1 MSTAAVP
8 LRAHLRDPGEVA
20 LGLGAERALVLSGLS
35 DAETRAVIGLG
46 PMTARQWGSAH
57 LVRPPS
63 TRWPDVVRLLGDA
76 ASRLTGPDAV
86 SGSVTVAGVGSVPD
100 AIRDVLTG
108 MGARAD
114 PDHTTLAV
122 LIAAEHVP
130 ARAAERW
137 RRDGVPHLPVVL
149 GAGRA
154 VIGPLIRPGVGPCLG
169 CLDHH
174 RAVRDP
180 GWAAIAAGGPWD
192 DVAAIGVDAPGVLG
206 MLGPVSAPADLRAVV
221 SGLVGLV
228 ARGHLSGQPLP
239 VGVSVTVTTPSPRV
253 QHRLW
258 RAHPRCCP
266 DADG

>member
-1 MSTAAVP
+1 MSPAAVP
-8 LRAHLRDPGEVA
+8 LRARLRDPGEVQ
-20 LGLGAERALVLSGLS
+20 LGLGAARALVVSGLS
-35 DAETRAVIGLG
+35 DAETRAVVGLG

-76 ASRLTGPDAV
+76 ASSLSDPDAV
-86 SGSVTVAGVGSVPD
+86 SGSVAVDGTGTVPD
-100 AIRDVLTG
+100 AVREVLTG
-108 MGARAD
+108 IGADSNSDR
-114 PDHTTLAV
+114 TTLAV

-130 ARAAERW
+130 ATAAERW
-137 RRDGVPHLPVVL
+137 RRDGVAHLPVAL

-154 VIGPLIRPGVGPCLG
+154 VIGPLIRPGVGPCLR

-174 RAVRDP
+174 RSVRDP
-180 GWAAIAAGGPWD
+180 GWAAIATAGG
-192 DVAAIGVDAPGVLG
+192 DVPDL
-206 MLGPVSAPADLRAVV
+206 LTPVVAPADLRALV

-228 ARGHLSGQPLP
+228 ARGHLGGQPLP
-239 VGVSVTVTTPSPRV
+239 VGVSLTVTTPSPRV

-266 DADG
+266 DADR

>member
-1 MSTAAVP
+1 MSPAAVP
-8 LRAHLRDPGEVA
+8 LRAHLRDPGEVQ
-20 LGLGAERALVLSGLS
+20 LGLGAERALVVSGLS
-35 DAETRAVIGLG
+35 DAETRAVVGLG

-63 TRWPDVVRLLGDA
+63 SRWPDVVRLLGDA
-76 ASRLTGPDAV
+76 ASRLSASDMV
-86 SGSVTVAGVGSVPD
+86 SGSVAVAGAGSVPD
-100 AIRDVLTG
+100 AVREVLTG
-108 MGARAD
+108 MGAHAD
-114 PDHTTLAV
+114 PASTTLAV

-130 ARAAERW
+130 ATAAARW
-137 RRDGVPHLPVVL
+137 HRKGVPHLPVVL

-174 RAVRDP
+174 RAVRDR
-180 GWAAIAAGGPWD
+180 GWAAIATVGT
-192 DVAAIGVDAPGVLG
+192 DAPDLLV
-206 MLGPVSAPADLRAVV
+206 PVFAPADLRAVV

-228 ARGHLSGQPLP
+228 VRGHLTGRPLP
-239 VGVSVTVTTPSPRV
+239 VGVSLTVTTPSPRV

>member
-1 MSTAAVP
+1 MSPTAVP
-8 LRAHLRDPGEVA
+8 LRAHLRDPGEVQ

-76 ASRLTGPDAV
+76 ASRVSTSDLV
-86 SGSVTVAGVGSVPD
+86 SGSVTVAGSGDVPD
-100 AIRDVLTG
+100 AVRDVLIG
-108 MGARAD
+108 IGARTE
-114 PDHTTLAV
+114 PESSTLVV
-122 LIAAEHVP
+122 LVAAEHVP
-130 ARAAERW
+130 ATAAARW

-154 VIGPLIRPGVGPCLG
+154 VIGPLIRPGEGPCLG

-180 GWAAIAAGGPWD
+180 GWAGIATGGLWTDAD
-192 DVAAIGVDAPGVLG
+192 DAVGATDLPGILT
-206 MLGPVSAPADLRAVV
+206 PVFAPADLRAVV
-221 SGLVGLV
+221 AGLVGLV
-228 ARGHLSGQPLP
+228 ARGHLNGQPLP
-239 VGVSVTVTTPSPRV
+239 VGVSLTVTTPSPRV

-266 DADG
+266 DTGG